1 MLRTFEGKD
10 VPQKPTKKYENGVG
24 VGKELIRIVIEDLY
38 GVFKLE
44 NDYCCMK
51 GSIFTKIGRKMLKTS
66 LIRSKSDICS

>member
-1 MLRTFEGKD
+1 VLRTFEGND

-44 NDYCCMK
+44 NDNCCK
-51 GSIFTKIGRKMLKTS
+51 
-66 LIRSKSDICS
+66 

>member
-44 NDYCCMK
+44 TVNFGLK
-51 GSIFTKIGRKMLKTS
+51 WSILAEIGRNMLKTS